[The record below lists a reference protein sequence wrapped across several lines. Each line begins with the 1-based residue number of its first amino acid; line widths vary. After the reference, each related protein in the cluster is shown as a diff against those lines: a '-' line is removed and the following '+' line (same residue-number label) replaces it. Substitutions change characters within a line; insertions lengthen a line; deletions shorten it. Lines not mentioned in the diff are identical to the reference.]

1 VLSVLDDGAHRH
13 TRPSAANDLIVYLEP
28 DLDNLSL
35 RHFLLQPPIEL
46 EKVENFQRVRA
57 AFAVCAGLIS
67 IGVPKAD
74 IVIRYRGVPI
84 SDVG

>member
-1 VLSVLDDGAHRH
+1 L
-13 TRPSAANDLIVYLEP
+13 
-28 DLDNLSL
+28 L
-35 RHFLLQPPIEL
+35 RPPIEF

-74 IVIRYRGVPI
+74 NVIRYRGGALADFKPKTI
-84 SDVG
+84 